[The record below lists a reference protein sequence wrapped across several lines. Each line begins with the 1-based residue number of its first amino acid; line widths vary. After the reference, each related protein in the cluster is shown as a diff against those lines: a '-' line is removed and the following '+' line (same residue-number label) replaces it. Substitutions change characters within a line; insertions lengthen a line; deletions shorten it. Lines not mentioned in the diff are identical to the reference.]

1 MFLYT
6 HEYRIESWH
15 AGHWEIYKVFRYIE
29 KHEIL
34 EKKVPYIEYQNT
46 MVYIWN
52 FGDEYFTYVYIHE

>member
-15 AGHWEIYKVFRYIE
+15 AGHWEIYEVFRYVE

-34 EKKVPYIEYQNT
+34 EKKVPYIECINT
-46 MVYIWN
+46 KVYI
-52 FGDEYFTYVYIHE
+52 